1 MSLLGV
7 PLSILT
13 TAICWGVYGVILSW
27 GAAAMGEARLRSFLC
42 VGLAYFLIAVIVPV
56 LILRAKGEKG
66 AWTASGTWWSF
77 NAGVLGALGAL
88 GIILALTSGG
98 SPLYVM
104 PLVFGGAPV
113 INTFTTMVM
122 TRNFKVNPM
131 FLAGLILVIA
141 GAACVLIFKPM
152 IVPANAHAQ
161 HAGIEKELMDW
172 VKIVGSILLTVLTWG
187 AYGPTLHK
195 GQMAMQGSRLRPLI
209 CVGLAYFAVAV
220 VIPAILIPLVEPGA
234 DEAAI
239 AAAKAA
245 GTHVPHW
252 TTTGFIWSLLGGT
265 AGAIGALGIILAFTF
280 GGKPIYVMPLV
291 FGGAPIINTFFNLYF
306 ATETKGGN
314 TSIFYAGLIMS
325 IIGAVTVLVF
335 APKGHGP
342 APAHA
347 PAPAAPPPEKKP
359 EGTDIP
365 PDTVVKSSH

>member
-1 MSLLGV
+1 MNILGV

-27 GAAAMGEARLRSFLC
+27 GAAAMGEARLRAFLC

-66 AWTASGTWWSF
+66 SWTASGTWWSF
-77 NAGVLGALGAL
+77 NAGILGALGAL

-122 TRNFKVNPM
+122 TRNYKVNPM

-141 GAACVLIFKPM
+141 GAACVLIFKPA
-152 IVPANAHAQ
+152 IVPANVHAQ
-161 HAGIEKELMDW
+161 HESLKMELIDW
-172 VKIVGSILLTVLTWG
+172 IKIVGSILLTVLTWG

-209 CVGLAYFAVAV
+209 CVGLAYFAIAV
-220 VIPAILIPLVEPGA
+220 VIPAILIPLVES
-234 DEAAI
+234 D
-239 AAAKAA
+239 KS
-245 GTHVPHW
+245 W
-252 TTTGFIWSLLGGT
+252 TTPGFVWSLLGGT
-265 AGAIGALGIILAFTF
+265 AGAIGALGIIMAFTF

-291 FGGAPIINTFFNLYF
+291 FGGAPIINTFTNLYF
-306 ATETKGGN
+306 ANETRGGN
-314 TSIFYAGLIMS
+314 TSIFYAGLMMS

-342 APAHA
+342 APAPA
-347 PAPAAPPPEKKP
+347 PTPAAPPPEKKL

>member
-7 PLSILT
+7 PLSVLT

-27 GAAAMGEARLRSFLC
+27 GVAAMGEARLRSFLC

-66 AWTASGTWWSF
+66 SWTASGTWWSF

-98 SPLYVM
+98 SPLFVM

-113 INTFTTMVM
+113 VNTFTTMVM

-141 GAACVLIFKPM
+141 GAACVLIFKPI
-152 IVPANAHAQ
+152 IVNTLTKQEPLSLE
-161 HAGIEKELMDW
+161 IFDW
-172 VKIVGSILLTVLTWG
+172 FKIVGSILLTVLTWG

-195 GQMAMQGSRLRPLI
+195 GQMAMAGSRLRPLI

-220 VIPAILIPLVEPGA
+220 VIPAMLIPILEPGA

-239 AAAKAA
+239 ATAKAA
-245 GTHVPHW
+245 GTHAAHW
-252 TTTGFIWSLLGGT
+252 TTTGFLWSLLAGT

-291 FGGAPIINTFFNLYF
+291 FGGAPIINTFFNLSF
-306 ATETKGGN
+306 AEQTKGGN
-314 TSIFYAGLIMS
+314 TSIFYAGLMMS

-335 APKGHGP
+335 APKG
-342 APAHA
+342 APHA
-347 PAPAAPPPEKKP
+347 PAPAMPDPAKKS
-359 EGTDIP
+359 ESKELP
-365 PDTVVKSSH
+365 PDTIVKSSH

>member
-1 MSLLGV
+1 MNFLGI

-56 LILRAKGEKG
+56 LILRTRGEKG

-141 GAACVLIFKPM
+141 GAACVLIFKPI
-152 IVPANAHAQ
+152 IVNAHA
-161 HAGIEKELMDW
+161 AKAPLELEIIDW
-172 VKIVGSILLTVLTWG
+172 FKIVGSILLTVFTWG

-220 VIPAILIPLVEPGA
+220 VIPAMLIPLAEA
-234 DEAAI
+234 D
-239 AAAKAA
+239 KS
-245 GTHVPHW
+245 W
-252 TTTGFIWSLLGGT
+252 TTPGFIWSLLGGT
-265 AGAIGALGIILAFTF
+265 AGAIGALGIIMAFTF

-291 FGGAPIINTFFNLYF
+291 FGGAPIINTFFNLSF
-306 ATETKGGN
+306 ASETKGGN
-314 TSIFYAGLIMS
+314 TSIFYAGLMMS

-342 APAHA
+342 APTPA
-347 PAPAAPPPEKKP
+347 PKPAAPPPEKKP
-359 EGTDIP
+359 EAELP
-365 PDTVVKSSH
+365 PDTVVKSPS